1 MARVFN
7 FSAGPGILPE
17 SVLQQAADELLDYGG
32 SGMSVME
39 MSHRSKWYEEI
50 QNRAEASLRE
60 IMNIPDNYRV
70 LFLQGGAH
78 LQFSMVP
85 LNLKKSGKADY
96 WITGNWSEKAF
107 AEAKKYISVQAVA
120 SGKENKFRA
129 IPQVD
134 VSMLAP
140 DADYFH
146 LTSNNT
152 VCGTRIRGCDIPDT
166 GSVPV
171 VADMSSNILSEVY
184 DVSKFGIIYAGAQK
198 NMGPA
203 GVTVVIIREDLI
215 AKTEPWVPTMLQYEI
230 HANSKS
236 LYNTPPCYSIYMCG
250 MVYDWVKAQGG
261 VAAMQKINED
271 KAALLYAAIDG
282 SNGFYKGLVEK
293 KDRSLMNVTFATGN
307 EDLDK
312 LFAAEATKQGMT
324 NLKGY
329 RTMGG
334 MRASI
339 YNAMPVAGVE
349 KLVAFMKEFQ
359 RANG

>member
-17 SVLQQAADELLDYGG
+17 TVLQQAAAELLDFGG

-39 MSHRSKWYEEI
+39 MSHRSKWYEDI
-50 QNRAEASLRE
+50 QNTAEATLRE
-60 IMNIPDNYRV
+60 IMNIPANYKV

-96 WITGNWSEKAF
+96 WITGNWSQKAF
-107 AEAKKYISVQAVA
+107 TEAKKYISVQAVA
-120 SGKENKFRA
+120 SGKEDQFRS
-129 IPQVD
+129 IPKVD
-134 VSMLAP
+134 VSMLSS

-146 LTSNNT
+146 LTTNNT

-171 VADMSSNILSEVY
+171 VADMSSNILSEGY
-184 DVSKFGIIYAGAQK
+184 DVSKFGLMYAGAQK

-203 GVTVVIIREDLI
+203 GVTVVIIRDDLVG
-215 AKTEPWVPTMLQYEI
+215 KTEPWVPTMLQYSV
-230 HANSKS
+230 HADSKS

-250 MVYDWVKAQGG
+250 LVYKWLRDQGG
-261 VAAMQKINED
+261 VPAIQKANEE
-271 KAALLYAAIDG
+271 KASLLYAAIDG
-282 SNGFYKGLVEK
+282 SEGFYKGLVAK
-293 KDRSLMNVTFATGN
+293 GDRSLMNVTFATGN

-312 LFAAEATKQGMT
+312 LFAQEATKRGMT

-339 YNAMPVAGVE
+339 YNAMPKAGVE
-349 KLVAFMKEFQ
+349 ALVAYMAEFQ
-359 RANG
+359 GQHG